1 MEESCEGAKPLLSQ
15 CLQMVWHLD
24 VSKAAVVA
32 AVSFASSGVEA
43 LKGCLDHSEL
53 RRGSQLRPEGA
64 TQRSFSEDSEPGE
77 KRANGQ
83 LASPFKAESKY
94 FYFLINKL
102 VKPEVNISD
111 VFRL

>member
-1 MEESCEGAKPLLSQ
+1 MSTDGLAPGRVQGC
-15 CLQMVWHLD
+15 
-24 VSKAAVVA
+24 VVA

-43 LKGCLDHSEL
+43 LRGCLDHSEL

-64 TQRSFSEDSEPGE
+64 TQRRFSEDSEPGE
-77 KRANGQ
+77 KQANGQ
-83 LASPFKAESKY
+83 LASQRNAEIKY

>member
-32 AVSFASSGVEA
+32 ALSFVSSGVEV

-64 TQRSFSEDSEPGE
+64 TQKGFSEDSEPGE
-77 KRANGQ
+77 KQANGQ
-83 LASPFKAESKY
+83 LASQ
-94 FYFLINKL
+94 LKL
-102 VKPEVNISD
+102 
-111 VFRL
+111 RLSIFTS

>member
-24 VSKAAVVA
+24 VSKAAVVS
-32 AVSFASSGVEA
+32 AVSFVSSGVEV

-53 RRGSQLRPEGA
+53 RRGSQLKPEGA
-64 TQRSFSEDSEPGE
+64 TQRRFSEDSEPGE
-77 KRANGQ
+77 KQANGQ
-83 LASPFKAESKY
+83 LASQLKAEIKY
-94 FYFLINKL
+94 LYFLINKPL
-102 VKPEVNISD
+102 KPEVNVSD